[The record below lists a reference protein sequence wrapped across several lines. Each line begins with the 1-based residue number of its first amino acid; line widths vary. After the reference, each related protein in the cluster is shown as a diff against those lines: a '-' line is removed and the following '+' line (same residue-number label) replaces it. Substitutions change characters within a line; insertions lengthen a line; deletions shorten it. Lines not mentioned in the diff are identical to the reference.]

1 MLSKIYSLKSAPLRN
16 FTSSVSSPY
25 SALLHDLTK
34 SVKFDSQNRIASLP
48 EDPYELDESLDHAP
62 KRTHSLSP

>member
-1 MLSKIYSLKSAPLRN
+1 MLSKIYCLKSVPFRN

-48 EDPYELDESLDHAP
+48 EGAYELDASLDHAP
-62 KRTHSLSP
+62 KRTHTLSP